1 LKFLRLILFPITFL
15 YGCIVFLHRILH
27 RIGFLKTAQF
37 NIKIINIGNLSI
49 GGTGKSPHVEYI
61 HQIVAPFCKTA
72 IVSRG
77 YKRKTSGVKIL
88 STTSNAIDVG
98 DEPLQFKLKFPTT
111 PVVVAEKRAAGIQYL
126 LQNSEGI
133 KCILLDDAFQHWA
146 IQASS
151 QVLLSTFGEPFFND
165 YVVPSGNLREFRS
178 GYKRAD
184 IIIITKCP
192 AEISEA
198 QKNNYLKKIKPLSH
212 QKVFFSY
219 FEYQNLYLLADETKT
234 MDLCNLSDKEILVVT
249 AIADTKYLE
258 QSVNIITKTAGYL
271 RFSDHHYFSATDM
284 KTIKSKGTNR
294 LIITTQK
301 DATRMIEHL
310 DYIRIQQL
318 DIYVLPIEVKIAFEE
333 TDKLKKEILSLVQ
346 D

>member
-1 LKFLRLILFPITFL
+1 LKLFRLILFPIALL
-15 YGCIVFLHRILH
+15 YGCIVFLHRLLH
-27 RIGFLKTAQF
+27 RIGFLQTAQF
-37 NIKIINIGNLSI
+37 DIKVINIGNLSM

-77 YKRKTSGVKIL
+77 YKRKTSGVKML
-88 STTSNAIDVG
+88 SEDSKAIDVG
-98 DEPLQFKLKFPTT
+98 DEPLQFKLKFPAT

-126 LQNSEGI
+126 LETSPDIN
-133 KCILLDDAFQHWA
+133 CILLDDAFQHWA

-151 QVLLSTFGEPFFND
+151 QVLLSTFDQPFFND
-165 YVVPSGNLREFRS
+165 WVVPTGNLREFRS

-192 AEISEA
+192 SDISEA
-198 QKNNYLKKIKPLSH
+198 QKKNYLQKIKPNSY

-219 FEYQNLYLLADETKT
+219 FEYQNLYALADSTKII
-234 MDLCNLSDKEILVVT
+234 DLHKLNDKDILVVT
-249 AIADTKYLE
+249 AIAATNYLE
-258 QSVNIITKTAGYL
+258 QFVNANSKSAEYL

-284 KTIKSKGTNR
+284 ETIKSKGTDKV
-294 LIITTQK
+294 IITTQK

-310 DYIRIQQL
+310 DYIHKHQL
-318 DIYVLPIEVKIAFEE
+318 DIYILPIEVKIAFGEA
-333 TDKLKKEILSLVQ
+333 DKIKKEILSLVQ
-346 D
+346 